1 MISRKTAMKDSELLH
16 VLVPYMDMDVSPLS
30 LSLSL
35 THTHTHSLT
44 HLHTHSLSHTIHQT
58 FMFLSMVPTAVVRD
72 GASLFSSDA
81 KLSI

>member
-1 MISRKTAMKDSELLH
+1 MKDSELLH
-16 VLVPYMDMDVSPLS
+16 VLVPYMDMDVSPLSLSLS